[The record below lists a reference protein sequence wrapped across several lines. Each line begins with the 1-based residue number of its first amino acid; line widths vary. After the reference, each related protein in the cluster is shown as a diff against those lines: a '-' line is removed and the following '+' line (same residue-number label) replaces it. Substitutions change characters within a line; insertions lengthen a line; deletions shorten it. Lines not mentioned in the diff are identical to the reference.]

1 MEEADSISLEIE
13 ENNDD
18 ENLNEQLRQYNIY
31 INFLNDYYKTK
42 IQNHLNLILY
52 YQSNYLDR
60 TWRKKMNE
68 IKNLDVNNFDNEISQ
83 SNKLVLVDFWA
94 EWCAPC
100 KALTP
105 ILEEIS
111 QENEKV
117 QVAKVNL
124 DENQD
129 LAMKYS
135 IRSIPTLLL
144 FKDGQL
150 LDTKVGF
157 APKTDLVEWLDSKT

>member
-1 MEEADSISLEIE
+1 
-13 ENNDD
+13 
-18 ENLNEQLRQYNIY
+18 
-31 INFLNDYYKTK
+31 
-42 IQNHLNLILY
+42 
-52 YQSNYLDR
+52 
-60 TWRKKMNE
+60 MNE

-157 APKTDLVEWLDSKT
+157 APKTDLVEWLDSKI